1 MSIMYLECSWLDY
14 RLVWQKLRSIENK
27 RRLSR
32 RYISQAS
39 CKQLY
44 ANFCWHSAGAHRDK
58 ALRDNPNESWLQIK
72 YRWRQA
78 VCRTDFSPNQLL
90 PENINDLF
98 LLCRGDFR
106 SRARRRNRSCFTD
119 VHFWTWIDASM
130 GRKMNVCIF
139 CSFITQ
145 ISFFVIPEIC
155 LTASVIHSKLR
166 LIRNIDFV
174 VTLIRTQGRTFNAK
188 LCL

>member
-1 MSIMYLECSWLDY
+1 MSNLYLDCGLDC
-14 RLVWQKLRSIENK
+14 RLVWKKLRLIKNK
-27 RRLSR
+27 RHLSWLCMSR
-32 RYISQAS
+32 AS

-44 ANFCWHSAGAHRDK
+44 AKISVDIQGAHRDK
-58 ALRDNPNESWLQIK
+58 ALHDDPNESFAVFYYWLLIK

-106 SRARRRNRSCFTD
+106 SRARRWNRSCFTD
-119 VHFWTWIDASM
+119 VHFWTWIDANM

-155 LTASVIHSKLR
+155 LTASVIHSKLK
-166 LIRNIDFV
+166 LITNIDFV
-174 VTLIRTQGRTFNAK
+174 VTLGPEAEHSR
-188 LCL
+188 